1 MKLAKRVR
9 VIEPSKTLELM
20 AKAKAL
26 KAEGKNVLE
35 FQVGEPDFN
44 TPENVK
50 EAAIKAIRDNFTHYT
65 PSPGVMELRKAICEK
80 LQRDN
85 NLVYTPEEV
94 MVSNGAKQCLFNAFL
109 ALVDEGDEVIVPAPY
124 WVTYPEAVKI
134 AGGTPVF
141 LETTS
146 ESDFKVTPEQ
156 LEQAITDKTKAL
168 ILCSPSN
175 PTGSVYTEEELRGIA
190 EVVKKHQIFVFADEI
205 YEKLVYDGLKF
216 VSFASLDEEVK
227 KLTITF
233 NGVSKAYAMTGW
245 RIGYVA
251 AEKEIIKAMNS
262 LQSHATSNPNSIA
275 QMATIEALTGPQDEL
290 EEMRREFDERRK
302 YIVKALNEI
311 PGITCREPKG
321 AFYVFPD
328 ISSFIGKT
336 FKGQKIEND
345 DTFANLLLDNYYVV
359 AVPGSS
365 FGAPGFLRFSYATS
379 LENIKNGMELLK
391 EFTSQIE

>member
-345 DTFANLLLDNYYVV
+345 DTFAKLLLDNYYVV

>member
-345 DTFANLLLDNYYVV
+345 DTFAKLLLDNYYVV

-391 EFTSQIE
+391 EFTSKIE

>member
-146 ESDFKVTPEQ
+146 ESDFKVTR
-156 LEQAITDKTKAL
+156 
-168 ILCSPSN
+168 N
-175 PTGSVYTEEELRGIA
+175 
-190 EVVKKHQIFVFADEI
+190 
-205 YEKLVYDGLKF
+205 
-216 VSFASLDEEVK
+216 
-227 KLTITF
+227 
-233 NGVSKAYAMTGW
+233 N
-245 RIGYVA
+245 
-251 AEKEIIKAMNS
+251 
-262 LQSHATSNPNSIA
+262 
-275 QMATIEALTGPQDEL
+275 
-290 EEMRREFDERRK
+290 
-302 YIVKALNEI
+302 
-311 PGITCREPKG
+311 
-321 AFYVFPD
+321 
-328 ISSFIGKT
+328 
-336 FKGQKIEND
+336 
-345 DTFANLLLDNYYVV
+345 
-359 AVPGSS
+359 
-365 FGAPGFLRFSYATS
+365 
-379 LENIKNGMELLK
+379 
-391 EFTSQIE
+391 

>member
-85 NLVYTPEEV
+85 NLVYSPEEV

-345 DTFANLLLDNYYVV
+345 DTFAKLLLDNYYVV

-391 EFTSQIE
+391 EFTSKIE

>member
-85 NLVYTPEEV
+85 NLVYSPEEV

-345 DTFANLLLDNYYVV
+345 DTFAKLLLDNYYVV

>member
-1 MKLAKRVR
+1 MKFAKRVR

-345 DTFANLLLDNYYVV
+345 DTFAKLLLDNYYVV

-391 EFTSQIE
+391 EFTSKIE